1 MIKNLLFALLI
12 LISGGLLHAGVT
24 VADKNYEYNLLTSKW
39 DLYPS
44 TAFFNAVAVATSSL
58 PSGSSNFIQ
67 NVGTSSAPVFNVS
80 SGTAINFNASTVT
93 TQNLIVNDQVILAT
107 VTAHTFRGVE
117 IFVSTI
123 NGASPLNVQ
132 GINRLNFGDGSNQ
145 YTAAVITS
153 TANLIVNT
161 DVYEPKQVNIS
172 SATLAELSVTTGVI
186 KLVSAPIEMNGN
198 VHYFS
203 KDKLSYVYFDEVNRW
218 MRYYLEGLEAYRIE
232 K

>member
-12 LISGGLLHAGVT
+12 VISGGLLHAGVT
-24 VADKNYEYNLLTSKW
+24 VAEKNYEYNLITSKW

-44 TAFFNAVAVATSSL
+44 TAFFNAVAIATSSL

-67 NVGTSSAPVFNVS
+67 NVGASSAPVFNVS
-80 SGTAINFNASTVT
+80 SGTAINFNASTIT
-93 TQNLIVNDQVILAT
+93 TQNLYVQDQVILAT
-107 VTAHTFRGVE
+107 ITAHTFRGVE

-132 GINRLNFGDGSNQ
+132 GINRLNFDDGTNQ
-145 YTAAVITS
+145 FTAAVITS

-161 DVYEPKQVNIS
+161 DVYESKQINIS
-172 SATLAELSVTTGVI
+172 SATVAELSVTTGAI
-186 KLVSAPIEMNGN
+186 KMVSAPIEMNGN
-198 VHYFS
+198 ITYLSRDKQSYF
-203 KDKLSYVYFDEVNRW
+203 YFDEVNRW

>member
-1 MIKNLLFALLI
+1 MIKNSLCALLI
-12 LISGGLLHAGVT
+12 LISGGFLHAGVT
-24 VADKNYEYNLLTSKW
+24 VADKNYEYNLITSKW

-44 TAFFNAVAVATSSL
+44 TAFFNAVAIATSSL

-67 NVGTSSAPVFNVS
+67 NVGSSTAPVFNVS
-80 SGTAINFNASTVT
+80 SGTAVNFNASTIT
-93 TQNLIVNDQVILAT
+93 TQNLIVADQVILAT

-132 GINRLNFGDGSNQ
+132 GINRLNFGDGTNQ
-145 YTAAVITS
+145 FTAAVITS

-161 DVYEPKQVNIS
+161 DIYEPKQINIS
-172 SATLAELSVTTGVI
+172 SATLSELTISTGAI
-186 KLVSAPIEMNGN
+186 KMAAAPIEMNGN
-198 VHYFS
+198 IHYLS

>member
-1 MIKNLLFALLI
+1 MIKNLLCALLI
-12 LISGGLLHAGVT
+12 VISGGLLHAGVT

-44 TAFFNAVAVATSSL
+44 TAFFASVSASTSGL
-58 PSGSSNFIQ
+58 
-67 NVGTSSAPVFNVS
+67 VGGDTHYIRNDGTGAAQIFNVS

-132 GINRLNFGDGSNQ
+132 GINRLNFGDGTNQ
-145 YTAAVITS
+145 FTAAVITS

-161 DVYEPKQVNIS
+161 DIYEQKQINIS
-172 SATLAELSVTTGVI
+172 SATVSELSITTGAI

-198 VHYFS
+198 IHYLS

>member
-12 LISGGLLHAGVT
+12 LISGGFLHAGVT

-107 VTAHTFRGVE
+107 ITAHTFRGAE

-123 NGASPLNVQ
+123 NGASPLHVQ
-132 GINRLNFGDGSNQ
+132 GIGALTFGDGSNQ

-161 DVYEPKQVNIS
+161 DVYEPKQVNIA
-172 SATLAELSVTTGVI
+172 SATVSELSVTTGAI

-198 VHYFS
+198 VHYLS

>member
-1 MIKNLLFALLI
+1 MIKNLLCALLI
-12 LISGGLLHAGVT
+12 LISGGYLHAGVT
-24 VADKNYEYNLLTSKW
+24 VADKNYEYNLITSKW

-44 TAFFNAVAVATSSL
+44 SGFFAAVAAATSTI
-58 PSGSSNFIQ
+58 PSGSTNYIL
-67 NVGTSSAPVFNVS
+67 NYGTGAAQIFNVS
-80 SGTAINFNASTVT
+80 SGTAINFNASTIT
-93 TQNLIVNDQVILAT
+93 TQNLIVADQVILAT

-145 YTAAVITS
+145 YTAAIITS
-153 TANLIVNT
+153 TANIIVNT
-161 DVYEPKQVNIS
+161 DVYEPKQVNIA
-172 SATLAELSVTTGVI
+172 SATVSELSVTTGAI
-186 KLVSAPIEMNGN
+186 KMVAAPIEMNGN
-198 VHYFS
+198 IHYLS
-203 KDKLSYVYFDEVNRW
+203 KDKQSYFYFDEVNRW